1 MGSEYDF
8 KVKFILIPNTEIA
21 DGIRIQ

>member
-8 KVKFILIPNTEIA
+8 KVKFILIPSTEIA